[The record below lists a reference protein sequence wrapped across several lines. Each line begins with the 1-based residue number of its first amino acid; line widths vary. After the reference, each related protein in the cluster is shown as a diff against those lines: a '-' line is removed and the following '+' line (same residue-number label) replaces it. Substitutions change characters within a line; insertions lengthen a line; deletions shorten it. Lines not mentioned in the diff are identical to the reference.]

1 MTSNAS
7 TALTGVTPDGV
18 RGELLLRV
26 LPGLLLL
33 TGARCGA
40 VANA

>member
-1 MTSNAS
+1 MS
-7 TALTGVTPDGV
+7 THAATTTHGARVYPGRFALLI
-18 RGELLLRV
+18 LL
-26 LPGLLLL
+26 PPLLLL